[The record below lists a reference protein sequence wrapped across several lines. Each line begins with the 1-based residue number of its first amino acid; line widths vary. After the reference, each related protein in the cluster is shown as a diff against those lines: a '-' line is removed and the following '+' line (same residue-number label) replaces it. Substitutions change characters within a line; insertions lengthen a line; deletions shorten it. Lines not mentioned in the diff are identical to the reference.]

1 MTQLMTSTMTTAP
14 PPNDRFTR
22 QADLVPRSRLT
33 ELDLT
38 VIGVGA
44 IGRPLALQLA
54 ALGAPRLTLIDFDT
68 VDATNLTTQGYRH
81 GDLGRLKVEALRDA
95 LLEVEPTLVV
105 TTIADRYRPGL
116 PTGDAVFCAVDSIAA
131 RTAIWRALGTQ
142 TRFWADG
149 RMRCEVLRLLTAT
162 DEPSRRHYA
171 TTLFPQAD
179 AQPGPCTAKSTLYA
193 ATIAAGLLTHQF
205 TRRLRQLPTDADVSF
220 NLLAGEYGGLPESST
235 QLPEAFRSSTP

>member
-1 MTQLMTSTMTTAP
+1 MTQLMTSTMTTTP
-14 PPNDRFTR
+14 PPTDRFVR

-54 ALGAPRLTLIDFDT
+54 ALGAPRLTLIDFDA
-68 VDATNLTTQGYRH
+68 VDATNVTTQGYRQQ
-81 GDLGRLKVEALRDA
+81 DLGRLKVAALRDA
-95 LLEVEPTLVV
+95 LLEIEPTLAI
-105 TTIADRYRPGL
+105 TTIADLYRPGL

-131 RTAIWRALGTQ
+131 RAAIWRAIGAQ

-149 RMRCEVLRLLTAT
+149 RMRGEVLRLLTAT
-162 DEPSRRHYA
+162 DEPGRRHYA
-171 TTLFPQAD
+171 TTLFPQAE

-205 TRRLRQLPTDADVSF
+205 TRWLRQLPTDADVSF
-220 NLLAGEYGGLPESST
+220 NLLAGEYGGIT
-235 QLPEAFRSSTP
+235 EAAH

>member
-1 MTQLMTSTMTTAP
+1 MTTTTPTMSTAP
-14 PPNDRFTR
+14 PPTDRFTR

-33 ELDLT
+33 ELDIT

-54 ALGAPRLTLIDFDT
+54 ALGAPRIRLIDFDT

-95 LLEVEPTLVV
+95 LLEIEPTLFV

-116 PTGDAVFCAVDSIAA
+116 SVGDAVFCAVDSIVA
-131 RTAIWRALGTQ
+131 RTAIWRALGAQ

-149 RMRCEVLRLLTAT
+149 RMRGEVLRLLTAT
-162 DEPSRRHYA
+162 DEPSRSHYA

-179 AQPGPCTAKSTLYA
+179 AQPGSCTAKSTLYA
-193 ATIAAGLLTHQF
+193 ATIAAGLLTHQL
-205 TRRLRQLPTDADVSF
+205 TRWLRQLPTDPDVSF
-220 NLLAGEYGGLPESST
+220 NLLAGEYGGITEAAHRSTEAVSSSN
-235 QLPEAFRSSTP
+235 P